1 MNLRIKILFNL
12 LWSGYI
18 GGRHTSV
25 DNVIKNFPRSERKKA
40 RKTLRKCYN
49 DGFLILKP
57 THYGQEVSINP
68 RMIKE
73 IRSIPEIRDMEK
85 KYKI

>member
-1 MNLRIKILFNL
+1 MNIKIRILFNL

-25 DNVIKNFPRSERKKA
+25 DNVIKNFPRNERKKA
-40 RKTLRKCYN
+40 KKALKICYN
-49 DGFLILKP
+49 EGYLILKP
-57 THYGQEVSINP
+57 THYGQEISLNP

-73 IRSIPEIRDMEK
+73 IRNIPEIKEMERK
-85 KYKI
+85 FKL